1 MKITHLPVQIKRRP
15 DTQFLYCSMGPAVWL
30 LSHQPHHQHQ
40 SFVIAL
46 IRHPRSHH
54 FLFRHRHPSRRRL
67 TSPTLAA
74 AQESSTPAVDHPSQP
89 YSHRLAARRSLPS
102 FQITSIACVV
112 SPHCSPI
119 TAVTIR
125 ALCTCKLHLLPEIV
139 AKLILSFLLT
149 LCATFGDNAAPSGL
163 GRLLNGLRAFRLRCP
178 ACWPFSR

>member
-1 MKITHLPVQIKRRP
+1 MPPGQDAQGHAFNLTFLRPLKRCFESVIFIENDSPACAFKRRP
-15 DTQFLYCSMGPAVWL
+15 DTHFLYCSVWALQWL

-46 IRHPRSHH
+46 IRHPRRHH

-89 YSHRLAARRSLPS
+89 YSQTGRSSIATL
-102 FQITSIACVV
+102 QITSIACVV

-119 TAVTIR
+119 TAVTIHIR
-125 ALCTCKLHLLPEIV
+125 A
-139 AKLILSFLLT
+139 
-149 LCATFGDNAAPSGL
+149 
-163 GRLLNGLRAFRLRCP
+163 
-178 ACWPFSR
+178 